1 MKLVFTLA
9 DVDYNVQ
16 SISQFLDNSQTAYW
30 TEPIFAFTPQ
40 IDRSKIYQLE
50 KQDQELYLRTIFTQL
65 VEENKNTLK
74 AKRIAYQNHWEI
86 CLPQITKALNSAF
99 KINLEEEFNDMN
111 AKITF
116 NPICPRS
123 LSEHSFDLFYLN
135 SDKGAVGIAI
145 HEIIHFIWFKV
156 WQEIFHDQAEE
167 YETPHLKWI
176 LSEMV
181 VDPIMR
187 DPLLSL
193 INPYFETGCVYDY
206 FYTLFIDNKCILD
219 HLYEMYQQMPIDK
232 FMHASYKFCQNHEAE
247 IRHHIE
253 TNE

>member
-16 SISQFLDNSQTAYW
+16 SILQFLDNSQTAYW
-30 TEPIFAFTPQ
+30 TEPIFAFIPQ

-50 KQDQELYLRTIFTQL
+50 KQDQKLYLRTIFTQL

-123 LSEHSFDLFYLN
+123 LSEH
-135 SDKGAVGIAI
+135 
-145 HEIIHFIWFKV
+145 FI
-156 WQEIFHDQAEE
+156 
-167 YETPHLKWI
+167 
-176 LSEMV
+176 
-181 VDPIMR
+181 
-187 DPLLSL
+187 
-193 INPYFETGCVYDY
+193 
-206 FYTLFIDNKCILD
+206 
-219 HLYEMYQQMPIDK
+219 
-232 FMHASYKFCQNHEAE
+232 
-247 IRHHIE
+247 
-253 TNE
+253 